1 MYECRCDHGQ
11 NPIFFFFDFLIW
23 WSSWHINLV
32 KDILTC
38 ACICGCGHG
47 L

>member
-1 MYECRCDHGQ
+1 MNVDVIMVKIQ
-11 NPIFFFFDFLIW
+11 SFFFFDFLIW
-23 WSSWHINLV
+23 WSSWHISLV